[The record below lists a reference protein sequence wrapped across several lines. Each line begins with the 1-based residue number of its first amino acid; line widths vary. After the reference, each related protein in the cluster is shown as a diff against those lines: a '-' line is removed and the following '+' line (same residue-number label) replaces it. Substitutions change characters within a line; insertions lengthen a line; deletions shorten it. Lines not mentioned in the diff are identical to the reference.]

1 MLSKLALKNAKRSI
15 KDYVIYL
22 ITVTLAFSFIFAFNL
37 ISNSN
42 EVASLAN
49 VMDNFKYVMYA
60 VNIII
65 VFVVGFLINYTTK
78 FMFQKRSKE
87 FGTYLILGIEKKDIS
102 KMFIL
107 ENLVLGF
114 ISFIFSIFLGF
125 ILSIF
130 MTLIIM
136 NIFEAPFKVMI
147 EFNYLSIL
155 LSVLYFVIIYSI
167 VLFFSQRRIKKMKIY
182 DLLYFDKQNEKRKIR
197 KSHRNVSFIISL
209 IFLVVSLILFDQQF
223 KAVGVEPSFAVIL
236 MCLILVIISIYGII
250 FTVADFILYF
260 ILKHKKIKY
269 SKDNLFVVRNFSS
282 KVKTMSFTLG
292 TLTIL
297 ITFTLIC
304 LNMSSMF
311 KGMFDYQIDS
321 LAPYDIIIN
330 DEEENFNQYL
340 SIIKENYTVEEIFTY
355 NSYMDSNNN
364 VKRVLASDYLGWKDY
379 DQVLR
384 LSDYNKLL
392 ELKGMAPI
400 TLNDD
405 EYLLHAL
412 KEYYKYE
419 DNKQLQNITLSNGIS
434 LKQKDFVFDGYSSK
448 WAIGLGYI
456 IVVPDYAIKDL
467 EVADNNLV
475 VDTKEKTSE
484 DFASKLVNIAEPDLC
499 EDSGDGY
506 QICYSLSNIT
516 VKGQEEANNNGIM
529 TICSFVFYYVAII
542 FTTIVGTIL
551 AIQSLSDSTKYKYR
565 YQVLNKLGVD
575 EINISKT
582 IRKQLL
588 WFFIFPIFIPIIVS
602 FCTITSMNRIFKI
615 ALSTNTAYL
624 TYFFGSLLVFFVIYI
639 IYFIATYFG
648 FKKNIFED

>member
-1 MLSKLALKNAKRSI
+1 MLNRLALKNAKCII

-37 ISNSN
+37 ISNSS
-42 EVASLAN
+42 EITSLAN
-49 VMDNFKYVMYA
+49 MLDNFKYVMYV

-65 VFVVGFLINYTTK
+65 VFVVGFLINYILK

-107 ENLVLGF
+107 ENIVLGF
-114 ISFIFSIFLGF
+114 ISFLLSIILGF

-136 NIFEAPFKVMI
+136 HIFKAPFKVAI
-147 EFNYLSIL
+147 EFNYLAIL
-155 LSVLYFVIIYSI
+155 LSILYFVIIYSI
-167 VLFFSQRRIKKMKIY
+167 VLFSSQRRIKKTKVY
-182 DLLYFDKQNEKRKIR
+182 DLLYFDKQNEKREIK
-197 KSHRNVSFIISL
+197 KSQRNIGFIM
-209 IFLVVSLILFDQQF
+209 SLILLIIALIMFDRQF
-223 KAVGVEPSFAVIL
+223 KGVGIEPSFGIIL
-236 MCLILVIISIYGII
+236 ICLILLIISIYGIT
-250 FTVADFILYF
+250 FTVTDFILNF
-260 ILKHKKIKY
+260 ILKYKKIKY
-269 SKDNLFVVRNFSS
+269 TKDNLFVARTFSS

-297 ITFTLIC
+297 ITLTLIC

-311 KGMFDYQIDS
+311 KGMFDYQIEAY
-321 LAPYDIIIN
+321 APYDIIIN
-330 DEEENFNQYL
+330 DDEERFENYL
-340 SIIKENYTVEEIFTY
+340 SVIEENYTIEEIFTY
-355 NSYMDSNNN
+355 NSYVDSNNN
-364 VKRVLASDYLGWKDY
+364 VKNIFSTGWRDY
-379 DQVLR
+379 DQVLK

-392 ELKGMAPI
+392 ELKGMTPI

-405 EYLLHAL
+405 EYLLHAA
-412 KEYYKYE
+412 KEYYKYK
-419 DNKQLQNITLSNGIS
+419 DNEQLKNITLSNGIS
-434 LKQKDFVFDGYSSK
+434 LKQKDFVFDGYTSK
-448 WAIGLGYI
+448 WAIGLGYV
-456 IVVPDYAIKDL
+456 IVVPDHAIKDL
-467 EVADNNLV
+467 EISDNNLI
-475 VDTKEKTSE
+475 VDTKEKTNE
-484 DFASKLVNIAEPDLC
+484 DFARQLVSIAEPDLC
-499 EDSGDGY
+499 EDSGYGY

-516 VKGQEEANNNGIM
+516 VRGQEEANNNGLM

-575 EINISKT
+575 EVSLTKT

-588 WFFIFPIFIPIIVS
+588 WFFIFPIIIPIIVS

-615 ALSTNTAYL
+615 ALSTNTVYL
-624 TYFFGSLLVFFVIYI
+624 IYFFGSLLVFFIIYM

>member
-1 MLSKLALKNAKRSI
+1 MLNRLALKNAKRSI

-37 ISNSN
+37 ISNSS
-42 EVASLAN
+42 EITSLAN
-49 VMDNFKYVMYA
+49 MLDNFKYVMYV

-107 ENLVLGF
+107 ENIVLGF
-114 ISFIFSIFLGF
+114 ISFLLSIILGF

-136 NIFEAPFKVMI
+136 HIFEAPFKVAI
-147 EFNYLSIL
+147 EFNYLAIL
-155 LSVLYFVIIYSI
+155 LSILYFIIIYSL
-167 VLFFSQRRIKKMKIY
+167 VLFFSQRRIKKMKVY
-182 DLLYFDKQNEKRKIR
+182 DLLYFDKQNEKRTIKKNQLNIG
-197 KSHRNVSFIISL
+197 FI
-209 IFLVVSLILFDQQF
+209 VSLILLIIALIAFDRQF
-223 KAVGVEPSFAVIL
+223 KGVGIEPSFGIIL
-236 MCLILVIISIYGII
+236 ICLVLLIISIYGIV
-250 FTVADFILYF
+250 FTVTDFILNF

-269 SKDNLFVVRNFSS
+269 AKDNLFVARTFSS

-297 ITFTLIC
+297 ITLTLIC

-311 KGMFDYQIDS
+311 KGMFDYQIES
-321 LAPYDIIIN
+321 YAPYDIIISD
-330 DEEENFNQYL
+330 DEERFESYL
-340 SIIKENYTVEEIFTY
+340 SVIEGNYTIEETFTY
-355 NSYMDSNNN
+355 NSYIDSNNN
-364 VKRVLASDYLGWKDY
+364 VKNVLSSDYFGWRDY
-379 DQVLR
+379 DQVLK

-392 ELKGMAPI
+392 ELKGMTPI

-405 EYLLHAL
+405 EYLLHTS

-419 DNKQLQNITLSNGIS
+419 DNEQLKNITLSNGIS
-434 LKQKDFVFDGYSSK
+434 LKQKDFVFDGYTSK
-448 WAIGLGYI
+448 WATGLGYV

-467 EVADNNLV
+467 EISDNNLI

-484 DFASKLVNIAEPDLC
+484 DFARQLVSIAEPDLC
-499 EDSGDGY
+499 EDSGYGY

-516 VKGQEEANNNGIM
+516 VRGQEEANNNGIM

-575 EINISKT
+575 EISLTKT

-588 WFFIFPIFIPIIVS
+588 WFFIFPIIIPIIVS

-615 ALSTNTAYL
+615 ALSTNTVYL
-624 TYFFGSLLVFFVIYI
+624 TYFFGSLLVFFIIYM

>member
-1 MLSKLALKNAKRSI
+1 MLNRLALKNAKRSI

-37 ISNSN
+37 ISNSS
-42 EVASLAN
+42 EITSLAN
-49 VMDNFKYVMYA
+49 MLDNFKYVMYV

-65 VFVVGFLINYTTK
+65 VFVVGFLINYTFK
-78 FMFQKRSKE
+78 FMLQKRSKE

-107 ENLVLGF
+107 ENIVLGF
-114 ISFIFSIFLGF
+114 LSFLLSIILGF

-136 NIFEAPFKVMI
+136 HIFKAPFKVAI
-147 EFNYLSIL
+147 EFNYLAIL
-155 LSVLYFVIIYSI
+155 LSILYFVIIYSI
-167 VLFFSQRRIKKMKIY
+167 VLFSSQRRIKKMKVY
-182 DLLYFDKQNEKRKIR
+182 DLLYFDKQNEKREIK
-197 KSHRNVSFIISL
+197 KSQRNIGFIM
-209 IFLVVSLILFDQQF
+209 SLILLIIALIMFDRQF
-223 KAVGVEPSFAVIL
+223 KGVGIEPSFGIIL
-236 MCLILVIISIYGII
+236 ICLILLIISIYGIT
-250 FTVADFILYF
+250 FTVTDFILNF

-269 SKDNLFVVRNFSS
+269 TKDNLFVARTFSS

-297 ITFTLIC
+297 ITLTLIC

-311 KGMFDYQIDS
+311 KGMFDYQIEAY
-321 LAPYDIIIN
+321 APYDIIIN
-330 DEEENFNQYL
+330 DDEERFENYL
-340 SIIKENYTVEEIFTY
+340 SVIEENYTIEEIFTY
-355 NSYMDSNNN
+355 NSYVDSNNN
-364 VKRVLASDYLGWKDY
+364 VRNVLSTGWRDY
-379 DQVLR
+379 DQVLK

-392 ELKGMAPI
+392 ELKGMTPI

-405 EYLLHAL
+405 EYLLHAA
-412 KEYYKYE
+412 KEYYKYK
-419 DNKQLQNITLSNGIS
+419 DNEQLKNITLSNGIS
-434 LKQKDFVFDGYSSK
+434 LKQKDFVFDGYTSK
-448 WAIGLGYI
+448 WAIGLGYV
-456 IVVPDYAIKDL
+456 IVVPDHAIKDL
-467 EVADNNLV
+467 EISDNNLI

-484 DFASKLVNIAEPDLC
+484 DFARQLVSVAEPDLC
-499 EDSGDGY
+499 EDSGYGY

-516 VKGQEEANNNGIM
+516 VRGQEEANNNGLM

-575 EINISKT
+575 EVSLTKT

-588 WFFIFPIFIPIIVS
+588 WFFIFPIIIPIIVS

-615 ALSTNTAYL
+615 ALSTNTVYL
-624 TYFFGSLLVFFVIYI
+624 TYFFGSLLVFLIIYM

>member
-1 MLSKLALKNAKRSI
+1 MLNRLALKNAKRSI

-37 ISNSN
+37 ISNSS
-42 EVASLAN
+42 EITSLAN
-49 VMDNFKYVMYA
+49 MLDNFKYVMYV

-65 VFVVGFLINYTTK
+65 VFVVGFLINYILK

-107 ENLVLGF
+107 ENIVLGF
-114 ISFIFSIFLGF
+114 ISFLLSLILGF

-136 NIFEAPFKVMI
+136 HIFKAPFKVAI
-147 EFNYLSIL
+147 EFNYLAIL
-155 LSVLYFVIIYSI
+155 LSILYFVIIYSI
-167 VLFFSQRRIKKMKIY
+167 VLFSSKRRIKKMKVY
-182 DLLYFDKQNEKRKIR
+182 DLLYFDKQNEKRTIKKIQ
-197 KSHRNVSFIISL
+197 RNIGFIM
-209 IFLVVSLILFDQQF
+209 SLILLIIALIMFDRQF
-223 KAVGVEPSFAVIL
+223 KGVGIEPSFSIIL
-236 MCLILVIISIYGII
+236 ICLILLIISIYGIT
-250 FTVADFILYF
+250 FTVTDFILNF

-269 SKDNLFVVRNFSS
+269 TKDNLFVARTFSS

-297 ITFTLIC
+297 ITLTLIC

-311 KGMFDYQIDS
+311 KGLFDYQIETY
-321 LAPYDIIIN
+321 APYDIIIN
-330 DEEENFNQYL
+330 DDEERFENYL
-340 SIIKENYTVEEIFTY
+340 SVIEENYTIEEIFTY
-355 NSYMDSNNN
+355 NSYVDSNNN
-364 VKRVLASDYLGWKDY
+364 IKNILSTGWRDY
-379 DQVLR
+379 DQVLI

-392 ELKGMAPI
+392 ELKGMKPI

-405 EYLLHAL
+405 EYLLHAA
-412 KEYYKYE
+412 KEYYKYK
-419 DNKQLQNITLSNGIS
+419 DNEQLKNITLSNGIS
-434 LKQKDFVFDGYSSK
+434 LKQKDFVFDGYTSK
-448 WAIGLGYI
+448 WAIGLGYV
-456 IVVPDYAIKDL
+456 IVVPDHAIKDL
-467 EVADNNLV
+467 EISDNNLI
-475 VDTKEKTSE
+475 VDTKEKTNE
-484 DFASKLVNIAEPDLC
+484 DFARQLVSIAEPDLC
-499 EDSGDGY
+499 EDSGYGY

-516 VKGQEEANNNGIM
+516 VRGQEEANNNGLI

-575 EINISKT
+575 KVSLTKT

-588 WFFIFPIFIPIIVS
+588 WFFIFPIIIPIIVS

-615 ALSTNTAYL
+615 ALSTNTVYL
-624 TYFFGSLLVFFVIYI
+624 TYFFGSLLVFFIIYM